1 MLQVH
6 SGESCP
12 KNIFLQER
20 RQQRM
25 RYKSRVNAL
34 IRQIIYYRQA
44 YLLMLPFLVLFSV
57 FIIWPVILSLVMSF
71 TNYNLFQKPE
81 FVGFYNYF
89 KLFFKDDIFLLAFQN
104 TLKFALITGP
114 IGYLM
119 CFFFAWVINELHPK
133 VRSVMTLIFYAPSIA
148 GNVFVIWLVIF
159 DGDMYGYLNSL
170 LTSFGI
176 IDGPIQWLSDPKYM
190 MSTVIIVQLWI
201 SLGTSFLTLRA
212 GFNTVDTQYYEAA
225 AIDGIRNRWQE
236 LWYVTLPMMQP
247 HLALSAVLSVTAA
260 FASDRVATVMTGF
273 PSTNYATHMLIHHLQ
288 DYGLIRHER
297 GYAAAIATV
306 IFLLTVFFNYL
317 FQRFLRRTGR

>member
-1 MLQVH
+1 
-6 SGESCP
+6 
-12 KNIFLQER
+12 
-20 RQQRM
+20 M

>member
-1 MLQVH
+1 
-6 SGESCP
+6 
-12 KNIFLQER
+12 
-20 RQQRM
+20 M

-176 IDGPIQWLSDPKYM
+176 IEGPIQWLSDPKYM

>member
-1 MLQVH
+1 
-6 SGESCP
+6 
-12 KNIFLQER
+12 
-20 RQQRM
+20 
-25 RYKSRVNAL
+25 
-34 IRQIIYYRQA
+34 
-44 YLLMLPFLVLFSV
+44 MLPFLVLFSV

-176 IDGPIQWLSDPKYM
+176 IEGPIQWLSDPKYM